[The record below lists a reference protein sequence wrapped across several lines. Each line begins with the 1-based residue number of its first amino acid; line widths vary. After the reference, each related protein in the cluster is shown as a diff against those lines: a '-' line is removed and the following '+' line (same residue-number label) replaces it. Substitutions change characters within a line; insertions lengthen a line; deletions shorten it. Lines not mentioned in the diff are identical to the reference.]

1 MEKYLIFI
9 FVVVVIVVLILVGIA
24 LSKKHHKKSNLVKS
38 SLPGC
43 PSNIAMYGSQV
54 DMCQPYYTNGTPNP
68 NFNANLCQVI
78 NGFGVYKSWPE
89 DLKNCTIQA
98 LGGAGAPEAICRQ
111 ICGL

>member
-24 LSKKHHKKSNLVKS
+24 LNKKHQKKSQYVKS

-43 PSNIAMYGSQV
+43 PSSMNIYYSQV
-54 DMCQPYYTNGTPNP
+54 DMCQPSYTNGTPNP
-68 NFNANLCQVI
+68 NFNPNLCQLI
-78 NGFGVYKSWPE
+78 NSIGVYKSWPE
-89 DLKNCTIQA
+89 DLKNCTVGA
-98 LGGAGAPEAICRQ
+98 LQGAGPVDICRQ